1 MRICRRFAVPHCR
14 GSVVLAA
21 LAFLVFSRNVAV
33 SQTGLFQETDL
44 SSIVFYEMTSG
55 RETTTINQANF
66 GLKLQK
72 LPVLQSGSYDHEGAS
87 NAEWY
92 DLYTTD
98 ALGSYRADGNFLTVD
113 VRMDLWD
120 IGGNIDAIHL
130 NWGGT
135 EPGTD
140 YATRI
145 TRVVYGGPITTL
157 AQPTWTSNALGAA
170 DLRATGLG
178 GTRQGSGSEYVE
190 RMSITLAFPDSFP
203 TAQTNLNESI
213 TPGSPLMLNTGTP
226 GGLQIDSLTVV
237 SGGLL
242 SAEVAVLDA
251 SAFGLGD
258 LPPAPPDAVFWGDD
272 APRQMWDIEFD
283 GGFSG
288 LGSLT
293 LFYDPALLPSG
304 FDETSLVVYH
314 HNGSDWELISGSVD
328 AGANSISFLTGGFSP
343 FVLGIPEPSSIGL
356 LFVGA
361 FGSLFVLRRRDRARA
376 RHAS

>member
-1 MRICRRFAVPHCR
+1 
-14 GSVVLAA
+14 
-21 LAFLVFSRNVAV
+21 
-33 SQTGLFQETDL
+33 
-44 SSIVFYEMTSG
+44 
-55 RETTTINQANF
+55 
-66 GLKLQK
+66 
-72 LPVLQSGSYDHEGAS
+72 
-87 NAEWY
+87 
-92 DLYTTD
+92 
-98 ALGSYRADGNFLTVD
+98 
-113 VRMDLWD
+113 
-120 IGGNIDAIHL
+120 
-130 NWGGT
+130 
-135 EPGTD
+135 
-140 YATRI
+140 
-145 TRVVYGGPITTL
+145 
-157 AQPTWTSNALGAA
+157 
-170 DLRATGLG
+170 
-178 GTRQGSGSEYVE
+178 
-190 RMSITLAFPDSFP
+190 
-203 TAQTNLNESI
+203 
-213 TPGSPLMLNTGTP
+213 MLNTGTP